1 MCHAAVKKTCTSQSI
16 FCEDEDYIL
25 PYLDQKPVLNVLWS
39 DKVFS
44 VAKYKQELQNP
55 TLR

>member
-1 MCHAAVKKTCTSQSI
+1 MCQAAVKKTCTSQSI